1 MATTRFYLDT
11 PTVEIGVDE
20 AGRGPL
26 FGPVYVG
33 AVILPKDNDEFN
45 FALLKDSKR
54 FTSVK
59 KIEEAANYIKENA
72 VAWSVRAI
80 CEKEID
86 KINIRQ
92 ATLKGMHLAIKDV
105 LNTTQS
111 DQYKKTDLMDYLLLV
126 DGNDFK
132 PLYYI
137 PEDGEGCDNEPILL
151 NHVCVKGGD
160 NIYNSIAAASILA
173 KVERDAYIKNLC
185 DSYPLLSK
193 YYGID
198 KNKGYGAKQHMQG
211 ITTYGISQWHRTTFG
226 ICKMAKRIVL

>member
-1 MATTRFYLDT
+1 
-11 PTVEIGVDE
+11 
-20 AGRGPL
+20 
-26 FGPVYVG
+26 
-33 AVILPKDNDEFN
+33 
-45 FALLKDSKR
+45 
-54 FTSVK
+54 
-59 KIEEAANYIKENA
+59 
-72 VAWSVRAI
+72 
-80 CEKEID
+80 
-86 KINIRQ
+86 
-92 ATLKGMHLAIKDV
+92 MHLAIKDV
-105 LNTTQS
+105 INTMQS

-137 PEDGEGCDNEPILL
+137 PENDGGCDSDPTLL

-160 NIYNSIAAASILA
+160 NIYNSIAAGSILA

-211 ITTYGISQWHRTTFG
+211 ITNYGISQWHRRTFG

>member
-11 PTVEIGVDE
+11 KEIEIGVDE
-20 AGRGPL
+20 AEEGL
-26 FGPVYVG
+26 CLVQYILVQ
-33 AVILPKDNDEFN
+33 VILPKDSTTFDFSI
-45 FALLKDSKR
+45 LKDSKR

-59 KIEEAANYIKENA
+59 KIQQAADYIKENA

-105 LNTTQS
+105 LIQQQRQS
-111 DQYKKTDLMDYLLLV
+111 QTKEIDINDYLLLI

-132 PLYYI
+132 PLYYSSQDI
-137 PEDGEGCDNEPILL
+137 SGCQDEPTLL
-151 NHVCVKGGD
+151 DHVCVKGGD

-173 KVERDAYIKNLC
+173 KVERDAYIKNLV
-185 DSYPLLSK
+185 
-193 YYGID
+193 
-198 KNKGYGAKQHMQG
+198 
-211 ITTYGISQWHRTTFG
+211 
-226 ICKMAKRIVL
+226 IVIHFFLNIMELIK